1 MNGALPLMNPVKVCE
16 GVQIG
21 AGPLALIAGPCL
33 IEDLE
38 STTGMALELKALC
51 AELGM
56 PFVFKA
62 SYDKANRTSVTS
74 ARGPGWEEG
83 LERLAAVKDAAG
95 VPVLSDVHET
105 LQVERAA
112 QVCDILQVPA
122 FLCRQTDLLVA
133 CGESGR
139 VVNVKKGQ
147 FVAPADMKHSAAKVT
162 STGNTRVTLTERGF
176 AFGYNN
182 LVVDMR
188 GLPIMRSL
196 GYPVVFDATHSVQLP
211 SGAGGAS
218 GGQREFIAPLAR
230 AAVAAGV
237 DAVFME
243 THPDPDSAPCDGP
256 NMIPIRDLRALLTRL
271 QAIHAIAH
279 SA

>member
-1 MNGALPLMNPVKVCE
+1 MNPVRVTNDIQL
-16 GVQIG
+16 GGG
-21 AGPLALIAGPCL
+21 ALALIAGPCL
-33 IEDLE
+33 IEDVGA
-38 STTGMALELKALC
+38 TTAIALELKALC
-51 AELGM
+51 ADLSM

-74 ARGPGWEEG
+74 ARGPGWEAG
-83 LERLAAVKDAAG
+83 LERLAEVKERAQ

-105 LQVERAA
+105 AQVERAA

-147 FVAPADMKHSAAKVT
+147 FMAPADMRHSAGKVT
-162 STGNTRVTLTERGF
+162 STGNQRVTLTERGF

-196 GYPVVFDATHSVQLP
+196 GFPVVFDATHSVQLP

-218 GGQREFIAPLAR
+218 GGQREFITPLAQ

-243 THPDPDSAPCDGP
+243 THPHPDNAPCDGP
-256 NMIPIRDLRALLTRL
+256 NMIPLADLRALLVRL
-271 QAIHAIAH
+271 QAIHAVVNGA
-279 SA
+279 